1 MAVIF
6 ESTIKV
12 DALGEWFIELKDT
25 VDGRVEICKNMQEY
39 ADKIQELGNDYGGNI
54 DEVKWSKDD
63 DVAPNIMNEIR
74 EEMAVQ
80 QAQIE
85 EQTGKPLI
93 SEDK

>member
-12 DALGEWFIELKDT
+12 DAMGDWYIELTDT
-25 VDGRVEICKNMQEY
+25 VDDRVVICKNMQEY

-54 DEVKWSKDD
+54 DEVKWSKAD

-74 EEMAVQ
+74 EEMALQ

-85 EQTGKPLI
+85 EQIGKPLI
-93 SEDK
+93 DEN